1 MILQN
6 FLQTILLNAFA
17 RVSQASV
24 LKSNGGR
31 LCYQWAYDLYK
42 RALEVP
48 GYWQL
53 QKYASRGTTVIDVGA
68 NIGFFTL
75 RFADWVGPRGRV
87 IALEPDDEN
96 FQWLG
101 HRIGKRRDT
110 KNIHLMQAAATSF
123 DGTVRLT
130 RNPAH
135 PGDHRIGESGV
146 EVQAVTIDSLSGR
159 FGSPSMIKIDV
170 QGAEMQV
177 LAGALATIRRARPAL
192 LIEVDD
198 KALQSYGSS
207 ARALIRR
214 MIEEDYRPYILERNS
229 LVPLTAAMQ
238 SGDFGRA
245 YCDILFLPLLNGSQ
259 S

>member
-1 MILQN
+1 MILRN
-6 FLQTILLNAFA
+6 FLQTLLLNAFA

-42 RALEVP
+42 RTLEVP

-53 QKYASRGTTVIDVGA
+53 QKYAPSGTTVIDVGA

-75 RFADWVGPRGRV
+75 RFADWVGQGGCV

-101 HRIGKRRDT
+101 YRIGKRRDT
-110 KNIHLMQAAATSF
+110 DSIHLIQAAATSF
-123 DGTVRLT
+123 DGTVCLT

-135 PGDHRIGESGV
+135 PGDHRIGETGV
-146 EVQAVTIDSLSGR
+146 EVQAITIDSLSGR
-159 FGSPSMIKIDV
+159 FGYPSLIKIDV

-177 LAGALATIRRARPAL
+177 LAGALATIRQARPAL

-198 KALQSYGSS
+198 QALQNYGSS
-207 ARALIRR
+207 AGALIQR
-214 MIEEDYRPYILERNS
+214 MVEEDYRPYILERNS

-238 SGDFGRA
+238 SGDLGRA
-245 YCDILFLPLLNGSQ
+245 YCDILFLPLLGGSH